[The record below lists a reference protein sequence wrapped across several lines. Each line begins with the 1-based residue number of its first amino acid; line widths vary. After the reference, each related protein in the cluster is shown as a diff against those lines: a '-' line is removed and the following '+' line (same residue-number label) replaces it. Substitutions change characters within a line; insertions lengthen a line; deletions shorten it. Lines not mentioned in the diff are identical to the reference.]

1 MVAALL
7 FLIGF
12 GVQALIDVPV
22 DAFPDLTNNQVTIV
36 TACPGMPPT
45 EVERLVTW
53 PVETALMGLPNVVEA
68 RSISKFALSKITVVF
83 GDSVDSYFARQ
94 LVNEKL
100 QEVRGR
106 IPAGLDPSMGPNA
119 TPFGEVFQYTL
130 DGPAT
135 MRNKK
140 TFHDWTLR
148 PLLRT
153 VPGIVEVESWGGET
167 QIFEAEVKPEALERY
182 GLSLEQVE
190 HAIATNNENFGG
202 GYIEF
207 AGEQHTVVGK
217 GRAAGIGDLEQIVV
231 ASRSGVPVLLKDIAV
246 VQLAAAQ
253 RQGATIRDGKGET
266 TSGMAIMLKGQNSR
280 QVIERIKSRIAA
292 IAMPEGMK
300 VVSFYDQ
307 SEVIDRTI
315 NTVRTNLAEAFLLV
329 IAILLVFLGNARAAL
344 LVAAVIPLSLLAGF
358 IGMRWFG
365 ISANLMSLGAVD
377 FGMIVDGAVVMMENS
392 VSRLGERKEQTAL
405 ESIRAA
411 AHEVARPIVFAVGI
425 IVAVYLPIF
434 FLEGL
439 EGRMF
444 RPMAVTVVSA
454 LIGSLL
460 LALFVV
466 PVLATFLLRGRAG
479 EHKPQRWFE
488 ALRGGYARML
498 DLTLR
503 LKWLAV
509 ASGFAAAGLAAYS
522 LVHIGTEFMPRLEE
536 GSILVQT
543 KKLPGIGIADS
554 VQLSHEMEKVLL
566 ALPEV
571 NGVVTK
577 LGRPDLATDQ
587 MGIFEADVYVLLRPQ
602 SEWKVDSKEALID
615 KIDHSLK
622 VIPGVAYNFT
632 QPMAM
637 RLDETISGIKAD
649 VALKIF
655 GEDPAVLEDLASKA
669 FRILERVP
677 GAADAQAEVIGGVAE
692 IHVEPDRAALA
703 RYGLHIDDIRRVVET
718 AVAGRQVSELIDGQK
733 RFAIVVRLP
742 AEYRTQPESLEK
754 VRLTGAHGERLLLG
768 ELARIRRAR
777 GPEVVTRENGLR
789 RIVVQSNVRG
799 RDLGSFAAEA
809 QKKIGESLKL
819 PPGYVLDWGGQF
831 ENQERATARLALVL
845 PLSVAVILVLLYF
858 TFHSVSQALLILS
871 NIPFALVGGV
881 AALWLRGMN
890 LNLSASIGFIALFGV
905 AVLNGIVMVS
915 QINRLADEGLPE
927 LEAIRKG
934 ASMRLRP
941 VLMTALVASLGF
953 LPMALNTSP
962 GSEVQR
968 PLATVVIGGLISA
981 TLLTL
986 FLVPAMYG
994 WFRRR

>member
-1 MVAALL
+1 ME
-7 FLIGF
+7 
-12 GVQALIDVPV
+12 VPV
-22 DAFPDLTNNQVTIV
+22 DAFPDLTNNQVTVV
-36 TACPGMPPT
+36 TSCPAMPPT

-53 PVETALMGLPNVVEA
+53 PVETALMGLPSVVEA
-68 RSISKFALSKITVVF
+68 RSISKFGLSKITVVF
-83 GDSVDSYFARQ
+83 RDGVDSYFARQ
-94 LVNEKL
+94 IVNEKL

-106 IPAGLDPSMGPNA
+106 IPAGLEPSMGPNA
-119 TPFGEVFQYTL
+119 TPFGEVYQYTL
-130 DGPAT
+130 DGPAS
-135 MRNKK
+135 MRDKK

-167 QIFEAEVKPEALERY
+167 QTFEVIVRPEALERHR
-182 GLSLEQVE
+182 LSLEQVE
-190 HAIATNNENFGG
+190 HAIAANNENFGG
-202 GYIEF
+202 GYIDF

-217 GRAAGIGDLEQIVV
+217 GRAAGAADLENIVV
-231 ASRSGVPVLLKDIAV
+231 DSRNGVPVLLRD
-246 VQLAAAQ
+246 LAAVQPGGAQ
-253 RQGATIRDGKGET
+253 RQGDNLRDGKGET
-266 TSGMAIMLKGQNSR
+266 ASGMAIMLKGQNSR
-280 QVIERIKSRIAA
+280 QVIERIKGRIAA
-292 IAMPEGMK
+292 IAMPAGMK
-300 VVSFYDQ
+300 VVPFYDQ
-307 SEVIDRTI
+307 SEIIDRTI
-315 NTVRTNLAEAFLLV
+315 ATVRTNLGEAFLLV

-358 IGMRWFG
+358 AGMLAFG
-365 ISANLMSLGAVD
+365 ISANLMSLGAID

-392 VSRLGERKEQTAL
+392 VAHLGDRAGRSPL
-405 ESIRAA
+405 ETIRAS

-444 RPMAVTVVSA
+444 RPMAVTVVAA
-454 LIGSLL
+454 LIGSLF
-460 LALFVV
+460 LALFVI
-466 PVLATFLLRGRAG
+466 PVMATFVLRGKAA

-488 ALRGGYARML
+488 ALRAAYERLLAF
-498 DLTLR
+498 TLR
-503 LKWLAV
+503 HKWLAV
-509 ASGFAAAGLAAYS
+509 ASGFAAAGAAVYS
-522 LVHIGTEFMPRLEE
+522 LSHIGTEFMPRLEE
-536 GSILVQT
+536 GSILVQS

-554 VQLSHEMEKVLL
+554 VQLSDEMEKVLL
-566 ALPEV
+566 QLPEV
-571 NGVVTK
+571 RGVVSK
-577 LGRPDLATDQ
+577 LGRPDLGTDQ
-587 MGIFEADVYVLLRPQ
+587 MGVFEADVYVLLHPM
-602 SEWKVDSKEALID
+602 SEWKVATKEQLIE
-615 KIDHSLK
+615 KIDQALK
-622 VIPGVAYNFT
+622 VVPGVAYNFT

-655 GEDPAVLEDLASKA
+655 GEDPAILEQLAGQA
-669 FRILERVP
+669 FRVLERVP

-692 IHVEPDRAALA
+692 VHIAPDRAALA
-703 RYGLHIDDIRRVVET
+703 RYGLHIDDVRRVVEA
-718 AVAGRQVSELIDGQK
+718 AVAGRPVSELIDGQR

-742 AEYRTQPESLEK
+742 AEYRSQPESLEK
-754 VRLTGAHGERLLLG
+754 VRLQGAHGERLLLG
-768 ELARIRRAR
+768 DVASIRRTR

-789 RIVVQSNVRG
+789 RIVVQANVRG
-799 RDLGSFAAEA
+799 RDLGSFADEA
-809 QKKIGESLKL
+809 QKRIEESLKL

-845 PLSVAVILVLLYF
+845 PLSIALILVLLYF
-858 TFHSVSQALLILS
+858 TFHSVPQALLILT

-915 QINRLADEGLPE
+915 QINRLASTGMQVG
-927 LEAIRKG
+927 EAVRQG
-934 ASMRLRP
+934 ASLRLRP

-968 PLATVVIGGLISA
+968 PLATVVIGGLVSA

-986 FLVPAMYG
+986 FLVPAMYP
-994 WFRRR
+994 WFSPRRK